1 MTMSGTSGVIEDR
14 KSQGC
19 DENPR
24 LKSSRIEPV
33 KSCEDSLAA
42 RDGRAERICYN
53 SAEFGE
59 DFEMAELFARDTI
72 KSLRKLRVL
81 KPDLFKSFMDFDQAV
96 FKDGA
101 LPAKTKE
108 LMAVTAA
115 HVTQCDW
122 CIEDHVKRAKK
133 LGSSDEE
140 IAEAAFVAMAL
151 RAGGAFAHSCVAMAV
166 TDQVNA
172 AAERKA

>member
-1 MTMSGTSGVIEDR
+1 V
-14 KSQGC
+14 
-19 DENPR
+19 
-24 LKSSRIEPV
+24 
-33 KSCEDSLAA
+33 A
-42 RDGRAERICYN
+42 
-53 SAEFGE
+53 FGE
-59 DFEMAELFARDTI
+59 DFQMAELFARDTI
-72 KSLRKLRVL
+72 KSLRKLRLL

-151 RAGGAFAHSCVAMAV
+151 RAGGAFAHSCIAMAV
-166 TDQVNA
+166 TEEVNA

>member
-1 MTMSGTSGVIEDR
+1 M
-14 KSQGC
+14 
-19 DENPR
+19 
-24 LKSSRIEPV
+24 
-33 KSCEDSLAA
+33 A
-42 RDGRAERICYN
+42 
-53 SAEFGE
+53 
-59 DFEMAELFARDTI
+59 DFFAKETI
-72 KSLRKLRVL
+72 KSLRKLRQL
-81 KPDLFKSFMDFDQAV
+81 KPDYFKGFMDWDQMI

-151 RAGGAFAHSCVAMAV
+151 RAGGAFAHSCIAMAV
-166 TDQVNA
+166 TEEVNA